1 MFDKSLQLPPS
12 PKPQKWRKTDSQLE
26 GQDGHALQGVDPTQL
41 QQYLLAL
48 GQLVLRHDHSL
59 SLLQS
64 TDSFILFF
72 QQDKEGSLP
81 GLLQETQK
89 WQMQRQQSPTQK
101 HPTLRQHLSQWFLL
115 DMLNRVT
122 KVSVSKPGEPLYQAC
137 LEKNLI
143 QEDMSWTY
151 LRWDAAQKKLLV
163 DKKKAVS
170 MAKMLQHMQEL
181 IEDFKDPTL
190 VVKFQGLATSTQQ
203 PTIPWKLQLNMRM
216 DRPYDLLHTLT
227 HNAVWLLAG
236 TSLKVHSTQP
246 SQLTRQVQNMLP
258 QTKGRGKGKSKHK
271 GKAQAAPSP

>member
-1 MFDKSLQLPPS
+1 
-12 PKPQKWRKTDSQLE
+12 
-26 GQDGHALQGVDPTQL
+26 
-41 QQYLLAL
+41 
-48 GQLVLRHDHSL
+48 L

-72 QQDKEGSLP
+72 QQDKEGSLQ

-89 WQMQRQQSPTQK
+89 WQMQRQQSPSLQQ
-101 HPTLRQHLSQWFLL
+101 PPLRQHLSQWFLL

-122 KVSVSKPGEPLYQAC
+122 KVSESKPGDPLYQAC
-137 LEKNLI
+137 LDKNLI

-151 LRWDAAQKKLLV
+151 LRWDANQKKLLV

-170 MAKMLQHMQEL
+170 MGKMLQHIQEL

-236 TSLKVHSTQP
+236 TSLKTHSAQP
-246 SQLTRQVQNMLP
+246 SQLTRQVQSMLP
-258 QTKGRGKGKSKHK
+258 RPKGGGKGKSKHK
-271 GKAQAAPSP
+271 GKAQTTSTS